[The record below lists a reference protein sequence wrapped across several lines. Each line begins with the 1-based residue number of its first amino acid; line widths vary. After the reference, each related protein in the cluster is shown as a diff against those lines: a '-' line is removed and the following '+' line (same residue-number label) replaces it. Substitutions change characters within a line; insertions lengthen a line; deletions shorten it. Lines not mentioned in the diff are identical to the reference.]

1 MSIPLRTCIGC
12 HKTTFKS
19 ELIRIARLN
28 DGRLVADLDYKKD
41 GRGAYVCPNLDCIS
55 KALKIDRLNKAF
67 RINPNSANQ
76 LNLDIINI
84 AMQDLSKV
92 IRQQ

>member
-19 ELIRIARLN
+19 ELIRIVRLDN
-28 DGRLVADLDYKKD
+28 GNIVPDLNCKEK

-55 KALKIDRLNKAF
+55 KALKLDKLNKAF
-67 RINPNSANQ
+67 RIKPNSVNQ
-76 LNLDIINI
+76 LNLDIVNMAIKHLLEVLK
-84 AMQDLSKV
+84 Q
-92 IRQQ
+92 